1 MFSESLEPRSG
12 NWAEEPGWGTG
23 SNSANSSLLHLGANE
38 ILFETGDPRTCLYR
52 VELGAVVLHEQRWN
66 GHHGVIDFA
75 FPGDL
80 VGLGFLDT
88 HSCCARAVIDTYL
101 TCLPVEEQ
109 SRAVDGDG
117 KAQAKLDEA
126 IERDFEYRRSVA
138 LGSKRRSC
146 LNRVAAFLVCMSR
159 INAREGRDPRVVADS
174 CTSEF
179 VAELLGLKVEQLAT
193 LLLELRWKGLI
204 QPCPGSGL
212 QLKDIEA
219 LEELAG

>member
-80 VGLGFLDT
+80 VGLGLPRYSFLLR
-88 HSCCARAVIDTYL
+88 SCRHRHLSHVPARRGTIASSRWRRKGSGEAGRGNRKRFRVSPL
-101 TCLPVEEQ
+101 GCSGFQAAFVSQ
-109 SRAVDGDG
+109 SRGGVPCLHVAHQRAG
-117 KAQAKLDEA
+117 
-126 IERDFEYRRSVA
+126 RS
-138 LGSKRRSC
+138 RSTGGGG
-146 LNRVAAFLVCMSR
+146 FP
-159 INAREGRDPRVVADS
+159 ARPNLSQS
-174 CTSEF
+174 CS
-179 VAELLGLKVEQLAT
+179 V
-193 LLLELRWKGLI
+193 
-204 QPCPGSGL
+204 
-212 QLKDIEA
+212 
-219 LEELAG
+219 